1 MAASIQVPDFSY
13 PTGGYY
19 PQILEALI
27 IWLRTNVPEISTE
40 NPADPAIQLLR
51 AFALVGHYNNVN
63 LDIVAHETLMPTSQL
78 RDSVVAHMALIGWK
92 VAGDIPAKSHV
103 VLQLTKTLVSTT
115 TIAQD
120 NSLFSTKRT
129 SDEEPVV
136 FESDSA
142 VDVDRT
148 DQLGTVCVYDADLA
162 VFTDRTAAANT
173 DASTWAALPAVPGG
187 GDYIVFMHSSA
198 LTNKLRVAGMTTPM
212 AGVTGVWEVYKD
224 DVGDAAPDSVATA
237 GTQLKVVVDS
247 LLGLSPNASRAGRT
261 VAVEY
266 NPTGASEDAVIQ
278 WDGANNYI
286 MTTGFLGQTSPSTDA
301 GDYTV
306 GSHWYD
312 VPGLDDETLDLIED
326 GDIAWTLPKTSEYD
340 WDPVEINGFTGYPIR
355 FFVVSV
361 STPTA
366 PVIDRVHWDKGNLY
380 AEVSV
385 TQGRTRTD
393 AALGTSDGS
402 QSQRFTLG
410 NDNVIA
416 GTILVMVGIA
426 AWTEVDNFLNSNS
439 IDKHYRTEVNSDG
452 EATVIFG
459 DGINAAIPPIAST
472 ITAVY
477 RTDAQTDGNV
487 GSSTIV
493 RIRGGLAFVR
503 KVYNPQP
510 SAGWVARRGATA
522 SDLELVKLEGP
533 ADLRTM
539 SRAVSPED
547 AEFLATQWVASDG
560 TIPVQRAKAIE
571 GAYGAKTVTLY
582 VVGPD
587 GGAVSSAYR
596 LGMEEYFNGDDGKGT
611 SGVMVANQVVY
622 VRNATLVPI
631 DVTATVAG
639 GNQESIETALAGL
652 LSPLAVDADGLT
664 HTWDYG
670 QDVPDG
676 KVLAAIYNTDS
687 AITSVTMTLPAAPT
701 AIPAEGLPSQGTL
714 LITVS

>member
-27 IWLRTNVPEISTE
+27 VWLRTNVPEISTE

-63 LDIVAHETLMPTSQL
+63 LDIVAHETLMPTAQL
-78 RDSVVAHMALIGWK
+78 RDSVVAHMSLIGWK
-92 VAGDIPAKSHV
+92 VAGDIPARSYV
-103 VLQLTKTLVSTT
+103 VLQLTKSLSSTT

-129 SDEEPVV
+129 SDEDPVV
-136 FESDSA
+136 FESDTA

-148 DQLGTVCVYDADLA
+148 DQLGAVYVYDASTGT
-162 VFTDRTAAANT
+162 FTDRTTAANT
-173 DASTWAALPAVPGG
+173 DASTWTALPVTPDA

-198 LTNKLRVAGMTTPM
+198 LTNKLRMTGTATPM
-212 AGVTGVWEVYKD
+212 AGVVGVWEVYKD
-224 DVGDAAPDSVATA
+224 DVADAAPDSVATA
-237 GTQLKVVVDS
+237 GTQLKLVVDS
-247 LLGLSPNASRAGRT
+247 LLGLTPNASRAGRT

-278 WDGANNYI
+278 WDGTNNYV
-286 MTTGFLGQTSPSTDA
+286 MTTGFLGQTTPSTDA
-301 GDYTV
+301 DDYTV

-312 VPGLDDETLDLIED
+312 VPGLDDETLDLTVD
-326 GDIAWTLPKTSEYD
+326 GDIAWTLPKTTEYD
-340 WDPVEINGFTGYPIR
+340 WDAVEINGFTGYPIR
-355 FFVVSV
+355 FFVVSA

-366 PVIDRVHWDKGNLY
+366 PVIDRARWDKGNLY
-380 AEVSV
+380 AEVTV

-393 AALGTSDGS
+393 AALGTSDGT
-402 QSQRFTLG
+402 QGQRFTLG

-416 GTILVMVGIA
+416 GTILVTVGGA
-426 AWTEVDNFLNSNS
+426 SWTEVDNFLNSNA

-459 DGINAAIPPIAST
+459 DGINAAIPPITSA
-472 ITAVY
+472 IAAVY
-477 RTDAQTDGNV
+477 RTDANVDGNV

-510 SAGWVARRGATA
+510 SAGWVARRGATD

-539 SRAVSPED
+539 SRAVSPGD
-547 AEFLATQWVASDG
+547 AEFLATQWTASDG
-560 TIPVQRAKAIE
+560 IIPVKRAKAVE

-587 GGAVSSAYR
+587 GGNVSSAYR
-596 LGMEEYFNGDDGKGT
+596 LAMEEYFNGDDDKGT
-611 SGVMVANQVVY
+611 SGVMVANQLVY
-622 VRNATLVPI
+622 VRNAILVPI

-652 LSPLAVDADGLT
+652 LNPLAVDSDGLT
-664 HTWDYG
+664 YTWDYG
-670 QDVPDG
+670 QNVPDG

-687 AITSVTMTLPAAPT
+687 AITSVTMSSPAAPT
-701 AIPAEGLPSQGTL
+701 AIPADGLPTQGTL
-714 LITVS
+714 SITVT